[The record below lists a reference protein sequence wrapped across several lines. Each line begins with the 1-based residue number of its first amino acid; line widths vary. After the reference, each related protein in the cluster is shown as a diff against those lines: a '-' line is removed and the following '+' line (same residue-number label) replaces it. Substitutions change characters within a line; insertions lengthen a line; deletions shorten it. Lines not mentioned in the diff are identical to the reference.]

1 MKPDLSVVLLEENT
15 VGQDR
20 MDMDIQVQ
28 SRPKSLNEGDG
39 TAQGSRDALLPGA
52 ATLPGE
58 QRAQKQ
64 PQHEA
69 DELGTPRQ
77 KEAQA
82 LGKGEDPLS
91 HREGREHAV
100 AKVRRRVGHAPCTAG
115 RTHAAILAGKSD
127 EQLVAASR
135 TANAGEAVAEN
146 AAAQISLKLG
156 ADEGGDVAAG
166 IALGRVGQKRGE
178 VCAHD
183 AVQQRLFRLSTLIA
197 EGRSGRAVC
206 LRPGFRCRSEH
217 RSVPITSHANLT
229 FRRRAVESDSD
240 RSWFCPVHRTT
251 SGTPASTLG
260 CLDCL
265 RCRPSD
271 QASTQA
277 V

>member
-1 MKPDLSVVLLEENT
+1 
-15 VGQDR
+15 

-82 LGKGEDPLS
+82 LRKGEDPLS
-91 HREGREHAV
+91 HRDGREHAV
-100 AKVRRRVGHAPCTAG
+100 SKVRRRVGHAPCTAG

-146 AAAQISLKLG
+146 AAAQVALELLG
-156 ADEGGDVAAG
+156 DEGREVAAG
-166 IALGRVGQKRGE
+166 VAIGSFSEERGE
-178 VCAHD
+178 VFAD
-183 AVQQRLFRLSTLIA
+183 NSVQQRLFRFATLVT
-197 EGRSGRAVC
+197 EGRAGRAV
-206 LRPGFRCRSEH
+206 FRSR
-217 RSVPITSHANLT
+217 
-229 FRRRAVESDSD
+229 
-240 RSWFCPVHRTT
+240 
-251 SGTPASTLG
+251 
-260 CLDCL
+260 
-265 RCRPSD
+265 
-271 QASTQA
+271 
-277 V
+277 